1 MSSAFESRSGYYA
14 GGLLRQLFCSHV
26 TLTKVRVR
34 TCYRRHPELV
44 SGSALVTFFFSTF
57 LFVNKKYVALVVLF
71 GLLLLLPFTVQTVA
85 DLRGEKRFVSLDIF
99 KDVVYTPFVRES
111 NMTAGAAK
119 LDSVWRSAREAIAG
133 GAETADALEPVI
145 GALSDLEAVALT
157 VNAYAQLDT
166 AEAGYKLL
174 KQADTLLAILED
186 EPENFKSVDSTLK
199 AVVGEFGQFSLWRA
213 FLDVKH
219 YGVWTSRYLR
229 AFEKKVEDENALVLA
244 VRPRYQ
250 LAVWNIFSDPG
261 EKVVLGAAGDCIGA
275 GCGRDTAMASDRW
288 LFYRQDVEFL
298 VQPSPLDVRS
308 AKLDNPIKA
317 IEKFRDQLKAKGVEL
332 LVVITPGK
340 PSIYPERLTGHASS
354 AADHANSIGLQSHG
368 KKILDSLAKLGFNT
382 VDLYTPLLAAKSRD
396 SVEGPLYLNDD
407 THWTP
412 RGAELAAAEIAAAV
426 NRLESDGKINYEKI
440 KINDLQFDWPPLNY
454 IASDTVA
461 DRMGDVGEMSGLNKF
476 GVFKTQR
483 VTGHVVMQQDIN
495 TRIDIAQSS
504 ANCLDSIKR
513 ECPKDDDSCYM
524 TKLFQCDE
532 KDVACVRT
540 LTKSCPKGS
549 AFDSCYH
556 ARLEPCELN
565 DSVYYDTTRT
575 PFKDDFRIA
584 QILILGDSFSR
595 IYQTDSPV
603 NAGWIAHFA
612 KNMKRPVAS
621 IVSDGGASTLV
632 REKLARKAGVLKGK
646 KLLIWEFV
654 ERDLRFG
661 AEGWKD
667 VNF

>member
-1 MSSAFESRSGYYA
+1 MK
-14 GGLLRQLFCSHV
+14 
-26 TLTKVRVR
+26 KV
-34 TCYRRHPELV
+34 YLV
-44 SGSALVTFFFSTF
+44 I
-57 LFVNKKYVALVVLF
+57 VVLF
-71 GLLLLLPFTVQTVA
+71 ALLLLLPFTVQTVA
-85 DLRGEKRFVSLDIF
+85 DLRGDKRFVSLDIF
-99 KDVVYTPFVRES
+99 KDVLYTPFVRES
-111 NMTAGAAK
+111 RMEMLSAR
-119 LDSVWRSAREAIAG
+119 LDSTWRTARESIAAG
-133 GAETADALEPVI
+133 SETADALEPVI

-157 VNAYAQLDT
+157 VNAYASLDT

-174 KQADTLLAILED
+174 KQADTLLASLED
-186 EPENFKSVDSTLK
+186 EPESFKVVDSTLK
-199 AVVGEFGQFSLWRA
+199 AVVGEFGHFSVVRA
-213 FLDVKH
+213 ISGVKH

-250 LAVWNIFSDPG
+250 LAVWNIFNDPG
-261 EKVVLGAAGDCIGA
+261 EKVVLGAGE
-275 GCGRDTAMASDRW
+275 DRW

-308 AKLDNPIKA
+308 AKLDNPVRA
-317 IEKFRDQLKAKGVEL
+317 ILRFRDQLKAKGVEL

-340 PSIYPERLTGHASS
+340 PSIYPERLTGNASTVM
-354 AADHANSIGLQSHG
+354 ATESHG

-382 VDLYTPLLAAKSRD
+382 VDLYTPLLAAKKDDASL
-396 SVEGPLYLNDD
+396 GPLYLNDD

-426 NRLESDGKINYEKI
+426 KRLDSDGKINLTELRQKHADGSYPMSFVAK
-440 KINDLQFDWPPLNY
+440 D
-454 IASDTVA
+454 SVA

-483 VTGHVVMQQDIN
+483 VTGHVVMQQNIN
-495 TRIDIAQSS
+495 SLA
-504 ANCLDSIKR
+504 DSICIDSAYK
-513 ECPKDDDSCYM
+513 ECKNNSNTLCLW
-524 TKLFQCDE
+524 TSLT
-532 KDVACVRT
+532 ACGF
-540 LTKSCPKGS
+540 K
-549 AFDSCYH
+549 
-556 ARLEPCELN
+556 
-565 DSVYYDTTRT
+565 YDTTVT
-575 PFKDDFRIA
+575 PFKDDFRKA
-584 QILILGDSFSR
+584 KILILGDSFSR

-612 KNMKRPVAS
+612 KNMNRPVAS

-667 VNF
+667 VEL

>member
-14 GGLLRQLFCSHV
+14 GGYFRQLFYFHPRTVAIVTLRTLSTV

-34 TCYRRHPELV
+34 MFISVAERPQHDIGVGTCRLH
-44 SGSALVTFFFSTF
+44 FCIF
-57 LFVNKKYVALVVLF
+57 LLVNKKYVALVVLF

-111 NMTAGAAK
+111 NMAAGAAK

-186 EPENFKSVDSTLK
+186 EPENFKAVDSTLK

-213 FLDVKH
+213 FLAVKH

-250 LAVWNIFSDPG
+250 LAVWNIFNDPG

-275 GCGRDTAMASDRW
+275 GCERDTAMASDRW

-412 RGAELAAAEIAAAV
+412 RGAELAAAEISKKVREMADAGIV
-426 NRLESDGKINYEKI
+426 DIGEESMRFAD
-440 KINDLQFDWPPLNY
+440 
-454 IASDTVA
+454 SDSVA

-476 GVFKTQR
+476 NAFKVQK
-483 VTGHVVMQQDIN
+483 VVGHVVSQQEVSE
-495 TRIDIAQSS
+495 RKEAP
-504 ANCLDSIKR
+504 ADSLS
-513 ECPKDDDSCYM
+513 DS
-524 TKLFQCDE
+524 T
-532 KDVACVRT
+532 VV
-540 LTKSCPKGS
+540 
-549 AFDSCYH
+549 
-556 ARLEPCELN
+556 
-565 DSVYYDTTRT
+565 YDTTKT
-575 PFKDDFRIA
+575 PFKDDFRKA
-584 QILILGDSFSR
+584 KILILGDSFSR

-612 KNMKRPVAS
+612 RNMNRPVAS

-667 VNF
+667 VDF

>member
-1 MSSAFESRSGYYA
+1 MSSAFESRTGY
-14 GGLLRQLFCSHV
+14 LRWRITPPVF
-26 TLTKVRVR
+26 
-34 TCYRRHPELV
+34 YII
-44 SGSALVTFFFSTF
+44 A
-57 LFVNKKYVALVVLF
+57 VNKKYIAIVVLF
-71 GLLLLLPFTVQTVA
+71 GILLLLPFTVQAVA
-85 DLRGEKRFVSLDIF
+85 DLRGDKRFISFDIF

-111 NMTAGAAK
+111 NMSAGAMR
-119 LDSVWRSAREAIAG
+119 LDSAWRNAREAIAG

-157 VNAYAQLDT
+157 VNAHAQLDT

-174 KQADTLLAILED
+174 KQADTLLASLED
-186 EPENFKSVDSTLK
+186 EPENFKAVDSTLK
-199 AVVGEFGQFSLWRA
+199 AVVGEFGQFSLVRA
-213 FLDVKH
+213 FLAVKH

-250 LAVWNIFSDPG
+250 LAVWNIFNDPG
-261 EKVVLGAAGDCIGA
+261 EKVVLGSGEG
-275 GCGRDTAMASDRW
+275 RW

-308 AKLDNPIKA
+308 AKLDNPVQA
-317 IEKFRDQLKAKGVEL
+317 ILRFRDQLKAKGVEL

-340 PSIYPERLTGHASS
+340 PSIYPERLTGNASTVM
-354 AADHANSIGLQSHG
+354 ATESHG

-382 VDLYTPLLAAKSRD
+382 VDLYTPLLAAKKDDASL
-396 SVEGPLYLNDD
+396 GPLYLNDD

-426 NRLESDGKINYEKI
+426 KRLDSDGKINLTELRQKHADGSYPMSFVAK
-440 KINDLQFDWPPLNY
+440 D
-454 IASDTVA
+454 SVA

-483 VTGHVVMQQDIN
+483 VTGHVVMQQNIN
-495 TRIDIAQSS
+495 SLA
-504 ANCLDSIKR
+504 DSICIDSAYK
-513 ECPKDDDSCYM
+513 ECKNNSNTLCLW
-524 TKLFQCDE
+524 TSLT
-532 KDVACVRT
+532 ACGF
-540 LTKSCPKGS
+540 K
-549 AFDSCYH
+549 
-556 ARLEPCELN
+556 
-565 DSVYYDTTRT
+565 YDTTVT
-575 PFKDDFRIA
+575 PFKDDFRKA
-584 QILILGDSFSR
+584 KILILGDSFSR

-612 KNMKRPVAS
+612 KNMNRPVAS

-667 VNF
+667 VEL

>member
-1 MSSAFESRSGYYA
+1 M
-14 GGLLRQLFCSHV
+14 
-26 TLTKVRVR
+26 
-34 TCYRRHPELV
+34 
-44 SGSALVTFFFSTF
+44 
-57 LFVNKKYVALVVLF
+57 NKKYIAIVVLF
-71 GLLLLLPFTVQTVA
+71 GILLLLPFTVQAVA
-85 DLRGEKRFVSLDIF
+85 DLRGDKRFVSLDIF

-111 NMTAGAAK
+111 NLSAGAMR
-119 LDSVWRSAREAIAG
+119 LDSAWRAARESIAAG
-133 GAETADALEPVI
+133 TEAGEALEPVI

-174 KQADTLLAILED
+174 KQADTLLASLED
-186 EPENFKSVDSTLK
+186 EPENFKAADSTLK
-199 AVVGEFGQFSLWRA
+199 AVVGEFGQFSLVRA
-213 FLDVKH
+213 FLSVKH

-250 LAVWNIFSDPG
+250 LAVWNIFNDPG
-261 EKVVLGAAGDCIGA
+261 EKVVLGTGEG
-275 GCGRDTAMASDRW
+275 RW

-308 AKLDNPIKA
+308 AKLDNPVQA
-317 IEKFRDQLKAKGVEL
+317 ILRFRDQLKAKGVEL

-340 PSIYPERLTGHASS
+340 PSIYPERLTGATINGAGASLGTT
-354 AADHANSIGLQSHG
+354 AAGHG
-368 KKILDSLAKLGFNT
+368 KAILDSLASLGLNT
-382 VDLYTPLLAAKSRD
+382 VDLYTPLLAAKADDARL
-396 SVEGPLYLNDD
+396 GPLYLNDD

-426 NRLESDGKINYEKI
+426 KRLDSDGKINLTELRQKHADGSYPMSFVAK
-440 KINDLQFDWPPLNY
+440 D
-454 IASDTVA
+454 SVA

-483 VTGHVVMQQDIN
+483 VTGHVVMQQNIN
-495 TRIDIAQSS
+495 SLA
-504 ANCLDSIKR
+504 DSICIDSAYK
-513 ECPKDDDSCYM
+513 ECKNNSNTLCLW
-524 TKLFQCDE
+524 TSLT
-532 KDVACVRT
+532 ACGF
-540 LTKSCPKGS
+540 K
-549 AFDSCYH
+549 
-556 ARLEPCELN
+556 
-565 DSVYYDTTRT
+565 YDTTVT
-575 PFKDDFRIA
+575 PFKDDFRKA

-612 KNMKRPVAS
+612 KEMGRPVAS

-661 AEGWKD
+661 AEGWKEVD
-667 VNF
+667 F